1 MIMATMLKLWTMRLT
16 TFLLWAL
23 AAGSAAFWVLQG
35 TKASAGS
42 TAQGQ
47 ASNGFASALPLV
59 PATSVTPV
67 SLAPQ
72 VAAALGAKTAPL
84 PTAASQLAAAQ
95 ARFQLMGVLALGSKN
110 GAALIAVDGKPAK
123 PYRVGVAIEDG
134 LEVTAVAA
142 RSVSI
147 GSNGS
152 AAFTLEL
159 PFKN

>member
-1 MIMATMLKLWTMRLT
+1 
-16 TFLLWAL
+16 
-23 AAGSAAFWVLQG
+23 
-35 TKASAGS
+35 
-42 TAQGQ
+42 
-47 ASNGFASALPLV
+47 
-59 PATSVTPV
+59 
-67 SLAPQ
+67 
-72 VAAALGAKTAPL
+72 LGAKTAPL